1 MIEIEGISKSFGNIK
16 AVDSISFNVK
26 SGEIF
31 GFLGPNGAGKST
43 TLNILSTLLTP
54 DEGRIHIND
63 LDLWEHKKAC
73 QLQIGVVPQDIALYA
88 DLSALDNVLFWG
100 GLYGLPK
107 ASLKAKAL
115 EALEMVGLSDRM
127 KDSIKTYSGGMK
139 RRINLACSILHN
151 PKILLLDEPTAGV
164 DIQSRNHIFEVIEK
178 LRDEGMTIVYTT
190 HYLDEVER
198 LCNNIAIIDGGKI
211 IAQGNL
217 ETLGKISDIK
227 DVVRVQTSTMNT
239 KAVDSIRFSLPT
251 SSFTSENTI
260 ELECTDIAYDTSR
273 LIEVTQNA
281 GIRIESIDT
290 RKADL
295 ESIFLKLTGKNL
307 RD

>member
-1 MIEIEGISKSFGNIK
+1 MIRIEGISKSFGNTK
-16 AVDSISFNVK
+16 AVDSISFKVK
-26 SGEIF
+26 AGEIF

-43 TLNILSTLLTP
+43 TLNILSTLLRP
-54 DEGRIHIND
+54 DEGQVFINE
-63 LDLWEHKKAC
+63 LNLWENEKAC
-73 QLQIGVVPQDIALYA
+73 QLQIGVVPQDISLYA
-88 DLSALDNVLFWG
+88 DLSALDNILFWG

-107 ASLKAKAL
+107 AILKAKAL

-127 KDSIKTYSGGMK
+127 KDPIKTYSGGMK

-178 LRDEGMTIVYTT
+178 LRDEGMTIIYTT

-198 LCNNIAIIDGGKI
+198 LCDNIAIIDGGRI

-227 DVVRVQTSTMNT
+227 DVVTVRTSALKE
-239 KAVDSIRFSLPT
+239 KAIDSIRFSLPT
-251 SSFTSENTI
+251 CSITPPATI

-273 LIEVTQNA
+273 LIDVTREA
-281 GIRIESIDT
+281 GVKIQSIDT

>member
-1 MIEIEGISKSFGNIK
+1 M
-16 AVDSISFNVK
+16 
-26 SGEIF
+26 
-31 GFLGPNGAGKST
+31 
-43 TLNILSTLLTP
+43 LSTLLTP

-63 LDLWEHKKAC
+63 LDLLEHKKAC

-100 GLYGLPK
+100 GLYGMPK
-107 ASLKAKAL
+107 ASLKEKAL

-127 KDSIKTYSGGMK
+127 KDSVKTYSGGMK

-164 DIQSRNHIFEVIEK
+164 DIQSRNHIFEVIER

-211 IAQGNL
+211 IAQGDL
-217 ETLGKISDIK
+217 ETLGKISEIK
-227 DVVRVQTSTMNT
+227 DVVTVQTGTLDT
-239 KAVDSIRFSLPT
+239 ETIDSITARLP
-251 SSFTSENTI
+251 SCSFTPHGSI
-260 ELECTDIAYDTSR
+260 ELECTDIASDISKLT
-273 LIEVTQNA
+273 EVIQSA
-281 GIRIESIDT
+281 GIKIESIDT